1 MTSVRRGVRAV
12 AVAGAAL
19 AVLVVLAPP
28 SSGAPAQAGGS
39 GRLVQ
44 LVEVNS
50 TDPAKVQVVF
60 RYDGPAS
67 DTSKLTLRENGKTT
81 QAGSAAP
88 ITDAK
93 RDRGVVIVQDTSAS
107 SDISGLLAEGR
118 SAVKALVAALP
129 KDTQVAVVAA
139 GSDVLLAQRFTTDPT
154 LVEKEM
160 GKLTP
165 VGDGALW
172 EGVARAAN
180 ELKSQPN
187 MVGTIVLITDG
198 NSGKGVSFSTAK
210 GLVVDSGATVFGGG
224 VSGKIGNEPQELA
237 SATGGSFTVTDK
249 VSDVTG
255 IVTGYAPKVSGL
267 YALTYSAVD
276 TKGVSDLE
284 LTVGDVTTKGSYIV
298 GSDARGAAAVA
309 FQPPVTASGVKG
321 LQNDLGKYL
330 AIVLGLIGA
339 ALAAYAIIGIAVKDQ
354 SGLASVL
361 QPYSEGYVARTG
373 GDDDDEDDDSGM
385 AQTAVMQRA
394 VEFTRQFAERQGFL
408 SRVEGALERA
418 NLPLRAAEA
427 MFFYAAGAVVVALL
441 TAVIT
446 RSPFVVLIVVGVT
459 VLVPPAL
466 LNFLSNRRKRQFES
480 MLPDTLQ
487 LLSGTLRAGYSM
499 MQGVEAVSQEVSEP
513 MGREL
518 RRVVT
523 EARLGRPLEE
533 SLDAVA
539 ERMDSPD
546 FGWAVMAIR
555 IQREVGG
562 NLSELLMTVA
572 DTMTQRERLKRD
584 VKSLTAEGRISAYV
598 LAALPVLLGFAMY
611 ALNPDYMSAL
621 FDETIGKL
629 ALGMGVVMMIAG
641 FMWMQAIV
649 KIDV

>member
-1 MTSVRRGVRAV
+1 MESLRRGVRRA

-19 AVLVVLAPP
+19 AVLVVVAPP
-28 SSGAPAQAGGS
+28 SAGAAAPAPS
-39 GRLVQ
+39 GHTVK
-44 LVEVNS
+44 LVEVDS
-50 TDPAKVQVVF
+50 TNPDAVQVSY
-60 RYDGPAS
+60 RYDGAAT
-67 DTSKLTLRENGKTT
+67 DVAGIKLSEDGKSVQT
-81 QAGSAAP
+81 QAATAA
-88 ITDAK
+88 
-93 RDRGVVIVQDTSAS
+93 REHGVVFVVDTSAS
-107 SDISGLLAEGR
+107 TDNSGELAEAR
-118 SAVKALVAALP
+118 NAVKALVASLAP
-129 KDTQVAVVAA
+129 GTQVAVVAA
-139 GSDVLLAQRFTTDPT
+139 GSDALLAQSFTTDAA
-154 LVEKEM
+154 LVEKSM
-160 GKLTP
+160 RALTP
-165 VGDGALW
+165 QGDGALW

-180 ELKSQPN
+180 EVKSRTG
-187 MVGTIVLITDG
+187 MLGSIVLLTDG
-198 NSGKGVSFSTAK
+198 NNGKGTTFSTARGAVVDVGTSVFAVGIGGNVGDEPKNLADATGGGFATSDKAADETKLLGDFTGQINGLYAVTYKSANGKGV
-210 GLVVDSGATVFGGG
+210 
-224 VSGKIGNEPQELA
+224 N
-237 SATGGSFTVTDK
+237 
-249 VSDVTG
+249 DVTL
-255 IVTGYAPKVSGL
+255 A
-267 YALTYSAVD
+267 
-276 TKGVSDLE
+276 
-284 LTVGDVTTKGSYIV
+284 VGDASTTGSYIA
-298 GSDARGAAAVA
+298 GSVARGASALA

-321 LQNDLGKYL
+321 LQNDFGKYL
-330 AIVLGLIGA
+330 AIVLGLLGA
-339 ALAAYAIIGIAVKDQ
+339 ALAAYAIIGIAVKDNT
-354 SGLASVL
+354 GLASVL
-361 QPYSEGYVARTG
+361 QPYSEGYVSRTG
-373 GDDDDEDDDSGM
+373 GDDDDEEDADSGM

-408 SRVEGALERA
+408 TRVEGALERA

-446 RSPFVVLIVVGVT
+446 RSPFLVLIIVGAT
-459 VLVPPAL
+459 VLIPPAT
-466 LNFLSNRRKRQFES
+466 LNFLSTRRKRQFES

-562 NLSELLMTVA
+562 NLSELLMTVG

-598 LAALPVLLGFAMY
+598 LAALPVLLGFAMWG
-611 ALNPDYMSAL
+611 LNPDYMSAL
-621 FDETIGKL
+621 FDETVGKV
-629 ALGMGVVMMIAG
+629 ALGIAVVMMIAG
-641 FMWMQAIV
+641 FAWMQAIV

>member
-1 MTSVRRGVRAV
+1 MMSLRRGARAV
-12 AVAGAAL
+12 AVAATAM
-19 AVLVVLAPP
+19 AVLLVVAPP
-28 SSGAPAQAGGS
+28 PASAAAPPPVSAHTI
-39 GRLVQ
+39 RLI
-44 LVEVNS
+44 EVNS
-50 TDPAKVQVVF
+50 TDTNNVGVVF
-60 RYDGPAS
+60 TYDGS
-67 DTSKLTLRENGKTT
+67 STDVSNLKMLENGKAVQT
-81 QAGSAAP
+81 QSA
-88 ITDAK
+88 K
-93 RDRGVVIVQDTSAS
+93 LQRDRGVVFVVDTSGS
-107 SDISGLLAEGR
+107 TDTNGVLAEAR
-118 SAVKALVAALP
+118 NAVKSMTGALAPNTLMS
-129 KDTQVAVVAA
+129 VVAA
-139 GSDVLLAQRFTTDPT
+139 GNDAQQVAPFTADAT
-154 LVEKEM
+154 VVNNAM
-160 GKLTP
+160 HSLTP
-165 VGDGALW
+165 AGDGALW

-180 ELKSQPN
+180 SIKAHTDML
-187 MVGTIVLITDG
+187 GTIVLITDG
-198 NSGKGVSFSTAK
+198 NNGTGAAFSNARGLASEAGAPVYVVGIDSGKLGTDPK
-210 GLVVDSGATVFGGG
+210 D
-224 VSGKIGNEPQELA
+224 LA
-237 SATGGSFTVTDK
+237 DATGGTFATSTKAADETQLLGGFTAQ
-249 VSDVTG
+249 
-255 IVTGYAPKVSGL
+255 INGL
-267 YALTYSAVD
+267 YAVTYHSAAAKGINDLDLTIGD
-276 TKGVSDLE
+276 TS
-284 LTVGDVTTKGSYIV
+284 TKASYII
-298 GSDARGAAAVA
+298 GSVTRGARALA

-321 LQNDLGKYL
+321 LQNDFGKYL
-330 AIVLGLIGA
+330 AIVLGTLGA

-361 QPYSEGYVARTG
+361 QPYSEGYVSRNSG
-373 GDDDDEDDDSGM
+373 DDDDDEDADSGM

-394 VEFTRQFAERQGFL
+394 VEFTRQFAESRGFL
-408 SRVEGALERA
+408 ARVEGALERA

-446 RSPFVVLIVVGVT
+446 RSAFLVLIIVGAT
-459 VLVPPAL
+459 VLIPPAT
-466 LNFLSNRRKRQFES
+466 LNFLSNRRKRQFEA

-533 SLDAVA
+533 SLDSVA

-598 LAALPVLLGFAMY
+598 LAALPVLLGFAMWG
-611 ALNPDYMSAL
+611 LNPDYMSAL
-621 FDETIGKL
+621 FDEAVGKL
-629 ALGMGVVMMIAG
+629 ALGVAIVMMIAG
-641 FMWMQAIV
+641 FLWMQAIV